1 MRAIS
6 PTCSRSRN
14 VPRTASRALPLTP
27 IFRAISTLFSGRY
40 SFLDSSARI
49 CSLILGSFAI
59 IWAKQY
65 AQVCRFSAI
74 SIGGLTMRRLITSGG
89 VVILLAVIA
98 SFAAEGAKMKITS
111 SAFQEGGNIPS
122 KFTCDGSD
130 TSPPLQITGVP
141 SEAKS
146 LVLIVDDPDAP
157 SGLFTHWLIWN
168 IPPQTNSVAEGSA
181 PKGVQGTNDFGKS
194 GYRGPYPPP
203 GTHRY
208 SFKIFALDRELEVR
222 AGAKRSQL
230 DAAMKGHV
238 IAQGELAGRYAR
250 RK

>member
-1 MRAIS
+1 MRKPIIS
-6 PTCSRSRN
+6 G
-14 VPRTASRALPLTP
+14 V
-27 IFRAISTLFSGRY
+27 
-40 SFLDSSARI
+40 
-49 CSLILGSFAI
+49 
-59 IWAKQY
+59 
-65 AQVCRFSAI
+65 
-74 SIGGLTMRRLITSGG
+74 

-146 LVLIVDDPDAP
+146 LVLIADDPDAP
-157 SGLFTHWLIWN
+157 SGLFTHWLVWN
-168 IPPQTNSVAEGSA
+168 IPPQTNSISEGSA
-181 PKGVQGTNDFGKS
+181 PKGVHGTNDFGKS
-194 GYRGPYPPP
+194 GYKGPCPPP

-208 SFKIFALDRELEVR
+208 SFKIFALDRELDLR
-222 AGAKRSQL
+222 AGAKRSQV

-238 IAQGELAGRYAR
+238 IAQGELVGRYAR
-250 RK
+250 KK